1 MLTEEN
7 KIPTTVTVQKLD
19 LSSLTPV
26 TLNQEV
32 NVTGKNGRYF
42 YSFTPEETG
51 RYQIVQKDGRAE
63 FVSYEEDDMLD
74 YYGDSMYLTAGSTC
88 GIDVEKRGDVSFQIV
103 KQTAEPDPEPGED
116 TKKAVQRIEVKTD
129 AEYLVYTKRN
139 SNYDEMYMQV
149 TYKDGTTKNYYLWNQ
164 DLEDTYDYE
173 DDYGNSF
180 RIQTE
185 ETIREDGT
193 YLKIDVSCGEETV
206 STEIEVKTVEEL
218 AIEVST
224 EDPVKADGVQVH
236 STRKWG
242 IRIPCAEQK
251 PISIIQ
257 QCRL

>member
-1 MLTEEN
+1 MCIRDRYKDDLNTKVNYNDNTTAWIYGKHTDSYGNQYDYSIQDQSDREWSSGDRLPAGIYTVKPVVFRTGTSIRNEEAPDNQMLNKVLTEEN

-116 TKKAVQRIEVKTD
+116 TKKAVQRIEVKT
-129 AEYLVYTKRN
+129 
-139 SNYDEMYMQV
+139 
-149 TYKDGTTKNYYLWNQ
+149 
-164 DLEDTYDYE
+164 
-173 DDYGNSF
+173 
-180 RIQTE
+180 
-185 ETIREDGT
+185 
-193 YLKIDVSCGEETV
+193 
-206 STEIEVKTVEEL
+206 EIGRAHV
-218 AIEVST
+218 
-224 EDPVKADGVQVH
+224 
-236 STRKWG
+236 
-242 IRIPCAEQK
+242 
-251 PISIIQ
+251 
-257 QCRL
+257 